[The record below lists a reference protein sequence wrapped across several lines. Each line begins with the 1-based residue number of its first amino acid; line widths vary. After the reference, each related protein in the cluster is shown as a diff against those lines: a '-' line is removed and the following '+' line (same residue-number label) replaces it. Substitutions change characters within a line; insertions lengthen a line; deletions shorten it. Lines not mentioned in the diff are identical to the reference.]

1 MLDHFDASLAS
12 QVSAAGAR
20 GDRVING
27 VIWFGNWLQTMT
39 GMTTLTA
46 TLLAR
51 SAAATSRLWPRI
63 GAGWCVCSSAIAEWG
78 LALRRGLQFHQSVHH
93 RCFSLLCQRMEIGTL
108 LVELPEKG

>member
-20 GDRVING
+20 RDRVING
-27 VIWFGNWLQTMT
+27 VVWLGNWLETMT
-39 GMTTLTA
+39 GMATLTA

-78 LALRRGLQFHQSVHH
+78 LALRRG
-93 RCFSLLCQRMEIGTL
+93 FSLLCQRMEIGTL